1 MGGSQNQSIDEVKQ
15 NFCHTSIQNPYRD
28 YWCFMQCFDM
38 KPKWIN
44 TAGLFLDNMNISSI
58 LTNYILTKT
67 IRPDR
72 FVKLKIELG
81 AISSNDLD

>member
-1 MGGSQNQSIDEVKQ
+1 VNNGKFEMAYCSTETQLAD
-15 NFCHTSIQNPYRD
+15 
-28 YWCFMQCFDM
+28 
-38 KPKWIN
+38 
-44 TAGLFLDNMNISSI
+44 
-58 LTNYILTKT
+58 ILTKT